1 MKYAKKAK
9 AGDASQST
17 NSKGFGAGSKKGIPA
32 DAKPGQNAAKTK
44 GSKATFGG
52 GKKKVS
58 KG

>member
-44 GSKATFGG
+44 IGRAH
-52 GKKKVS
+52 V
-58 KG
+58 